1 MGLDCDEGGVVKT
14 LFVNPACKD
23 LRVTDTDAQVV
34 PIGLY
39 YLAAQLLDAGFEA
52 AILNLAQAEIT
63 DPEQAFTTTLQK
75 VKPDIIGFSVTSA
88 SRFSAM
94 GLARTAKNLVPR
106 TWIMMGGPGATF
118 MADHIMA
125 ACAAVDFIVKGEGE
139 ITCLAL
145 AKTLT
150 KTKALAQQ
158 NAPGVRQIP
167 GLVFRDGP
175 RLKDTGNPPLIQ
187 NLDQLAHPSQYFGF
201 QHLAMSRG
209 CPGTCT
215 FCGSPKFW
223 GTRQV
228 RSHSA
233 DWFAH
238 EITALAAK
246 GISHFYI
253 SDDTFT
259 MDRDRVISLCQ
270 KLISADLSITWN
282 AISRV
287 DHVDPE
293 LLAWMRKAGCIQIS
307 FGVESGSDAIKKH
320 LGKPV
325 PNHLAV
331 QAFRWTAAYGI
342 VPRAYFIYG
351 SPGETDDTINQSIDL
366 LMNLQPLGAVFYMLV
381 LFPGTRLYDRAIKK
395 GWVTADIWHK
405 KMEDLPWFAV
415 DDTLDFSQVK
425 IFGDTLRQAFY
436 THLSH
441 FATKVSLIDDPSL
454 YRFHADFLSRLAMTF
469 SHGAYAQDDRVQNSD
484 STARILFEKAL
495 AYHPD
500 LRAFLGLGMLLQ
512 KSGQFDDALQVLN
525 QGLIH
530 FADSKDLGLCKGICL
545 MNQKKF
551 HAALNCLSPFNQF
564 ADVRHYVSICSKEL
578 EKNHEQTL

>member
-1 MGLDCDEGGVVKT
+1 MKI
-14 LFVNPACKD
+14 LFVNPACLD
-23 LRVTDTDAQVV
+23 QRVTDTDAQVV

-39 YLAAQLLDAGFEA
+39 YLAAQLLDAGFDA
-52 AILNLAQAEIT
+52 AILNLAQAQIT
-63 DPEQAFTTTLQK
+63 DPELVFTTTLQK
-75 VKPDIIGFSVTSA
+75 EKPDIIGFSVTSA

-94 GLARTAKNLVPR
+94 SLARTAKAPAPR

-118 MADHIMA
+118 MAEHILA
-125 ACAAVDFIVKGEGE
+125 ACSAVDFIVKGEGE
-139 ITCLAL
+139 TTCLSL
-145 AKTLT
+145 AKTL
-150 KTKALAQQ
+150 AQKDTSD
-158 NAPGVRQIP
+158 VRKIP

-175 RLKDTGNPPLIQ
+175 RLKDTGNPSLIRD
-187 NLDQLAHPSQYFGF
+187 LDQLVHPSRYFGF

-209 CPGTCT
+209 CPGACT

-238 EITALAAK
+238 EIKVLAGK

-259 MDRDRVISLCQ
+259 MDRDRVILLCK
-270 KLISADLSITWN
+270 KLIAADLSITWN

-307 FGVESGSDAIKKH
+307 FGVESGADAIKKR

-325 PNHLAV
+325 SNHLAV
-331 QAFRWTAAYGI
+331 QAFRWTAAHGI

-351 SPGETDDTINQSIDL
+351 SPGETADTINQSIDL

-381 LFPGTRLYDRAIKK
+381 VFPGTGLYDWARKK
-395 GWVTADIWHK
+395 GWVAEEIWHK

-415 DDTLDFSQVK
+415 DATLEFSQVK
-425 IFGDTLRQAFY
+425 AFGDALRQAFY
-436 THLSH
+436 THVSD
-441 FATKVSLIDDPSL
+441 FAANIALVDDPSL
-454 YRFHADFLSRLAMTF
+454 YRCHADFLSRLAMTF
-469 SHGAYAQDDRVQNSD
+469 SHGAYAEDGRVQD
-484 STARILFEKAL
+484 SEYTARILFEKAL
-495 AYHPD
+495 TYHPD
-500 LRAFLGLGMLLQ
+500 FRAFLGLGMLLQ
-512 KSGQFDDALQVLN
+512 KLGRFDQSLQVLD
-525 QGLIH
+525 QGLTH
-530 FADSKDLGLCKGICL
+530 FAGSKDLSLCKGICL

-551 HAALNCLSPFNQF
+551 RAALNCLSSFNQF
-564 ADVRHYVSICSKEL
+564 ADVRHYVSICSKAL
-578 EKNHEQTL
+578 ETNP

>member
-1 MGLDCDEGGVVKT
+1 MKI
-14 LFVNPACKD
+14 LFVNPACLD
-23 LRVTDTDAQVV
+23 QRVTDSDAQVV

-39 YLAAQLLDAGFEA
+39 YLAAQILDAGFDA

-63 DPEQAFTTTLQK
+63 DPELVFTTTLQK
-75 VKPDIIGFSVTSA
+75 EKPDIIGFSVTSA

-94 GLARTAKNLVPR
+94 SLARRAKNLAPR
-106 TWIMMGGPGATF
+106 TWILMGGPGATF
-118 MADHIMA
+118 MANHIMA
-125 ACAAVDFIVKGEGE
+125 ACKAVDFIVKGEGE
-139 ITCLAL
+139 TTCLTL
-145 AKTLT
+145 A
-150 KTKALAQQ
+150 KALAQK
-158 NAPGVRQIP
+158 NAPGVSKIP
-167 GLVFRDGP
+167 GLVFREGRD
-175 RLKDTGNPPLIQ
+175 LKDTGNPFLIRD
-187 NLDQLAHPSQYFGF
+187 LDRLAHPSRYFGF

-209 CPGTCT
+209 CPGACT
-215 FCGSPKFW
+215 FCGSPEFW

-238 EITALAAK
+238 EITVLARK
-246 GISHFYI
+246 GVSHFYI

-307 FGVESGSDAIKKH
+307 FGVESGSDAIKKC

-331 QAFRWTAAYGI
+331 QAFRQTAAHGI

-351 SPGETDDTINQSIDL
+351 SPGETIDTINQSIDL
-366 LMNLQPLGAVFYMLV
+366 LMALQPLGAVFYMLV
-381 LFPGTRLYDRAIKK
+381 LFPGTRLYDRAQKK
-395 GWVTADIWHK
+395 GWVTEDIWHK

-425 IFGDTLRQAFY
+425 AFGDALRQAFY
-436 THLSH
+436 THLSD
-441 FATKVSLIDDPSL
+441 FAAKISLIDDPSL

-469 SHGAYAQDDRVQNSD
+469 SHGAYAENDRVQDSD

-495 AYHPD
+495 TYHPD
-500 LRAFLGLGMLLQ
+500 FRAFLGLGMLLQ
-512 KSGQFDDALQVLN
+512 KFGQFDLAMQVLD
-525 QGLIH
+525 QGLEH
-530 FADSKDLGLCKGICL
+530 FAGSKDLCLCKGICL
-545 MNQKKF
+545 MNRKKF
-551 HAALNCLSPFNQF
+551 RAALDCLSSFNQC
-564 ADVRHYVSICSKEL
+564 ADVRLYISICRKEL
-578 EKNHEQTL
+578 EKTHEQTL